1 MPPWM
6 MPVTLAAAALVP
18 AAAFGHH
25 SPAQYDLT
33 QDVVFEGTVTTLDWK
48 NPHILMTLEA
58 RGAAG
63 EPVLQEIEVAAVSQV
78 RVLGLPREAIAPG
91 AHVVVRAAQGR
102 RGTGAKALG
111 LTVTTEDGAVHSLMS
126 VHPVF
131 SVRPAATTRARGL
144 EGLWV
149 PTVDSFNI
157 FSVVQSW
164 PFTEAGS
171 AAYAE
176 MRARVQSGA
185 TGFCEPF
192 TVFNL
197 AVIPD
202 PISIEVD
209 AASVV
214 LVYEAEGMNQRRV
227 VHLNRAEH
235 PADVEPSLLGHSIGR
250 WEGETLVI
258 DTVAIAHPRGVFVL
272 PATSQTHVVERLA
285 FSGDRRQIEYTI
297 TLEDPA
303 YLTGRGSFTA
313 RWDHRPDLEPS
324 VDPCDPDNARRAAG
338 E

>member
-1 MPPWM
+1 M
-6 MPVTLAAAALVP
+6 VTTVAAAALTPV
-18 AAAFGHH
+18 AAIAHH

-33 QDVVFEGTVTTLDWK
+33 REVELEGTVKTLDWK
-48 NPHILMTLEA
+48 NPHILMTLEM

-78 RVLGLPREAIAPG
+78 RVLGLPRQAIAPG
-91 AHVVVRAAQGR
+91 EQVVVRAAQSR
-102 RGTGAKALG
+102 RGPGAKALG
-111 LTVTTEDGAVHSLMS
+111 LTVTTDDGAVYSLMS
-126 VHPVF
+126 VHPVL
-131 SVRPAATTRARGL
+131 SVRPAATTQARGL
-144 EGLWV
+144 EGHWV

-157 FSVVQSW
+157 YSVAQSW

-176 MRARVQSGA
+176 MRTRVQSGA

-209 AASVV
+209 ETSVV

-227 VHLNRAEH
+227 VHLDQAQH
-235 PADVEPSLLGHSIGR
+235 PAIAEPSLLGHSIGR
-250 WEGETLVI
+250 WEGEALVI

-272 PATSQTHVVERLA
+272 PATASTRVVERLA
-285 FSGDRRQIEYTI
+285 LTADRRQIEYTI
-297 TLEDPA
+297 TIEDPA
-303 YLTGRGSFTA
+303 HLTSPGSFMA

-324 VDPCDPDNARRAAG
+324 AEPCDPDNARRAAG

>member
-1 MPPWM
+1 
-6 MPVTLAAAALVP
+6 
-18 AAAFGHH
+18 
-25 SPAQYDLT
+25 
-33 QDVVFEGTVTTLDWK
+33 VTTD
-48 NPHILMTLEA
+48 
-58 RGAAG
+58 
-63 EPVLQEIEVAAVSQV
+63 
-78 RVLGLPREAIAPG
+78 
-91 AHVVVRAAQGR
+91 
-102 RGTGAKALG
+102 
-111 LTVTTEDGAVHSLMS
+111 DGAVHSLMS

-131 SVRPAATTRARGL
+131 SVRPVATTQARGL
-144 EGLWV
+144 EGQWV

-157 FSVVQSW
+157 YSVAQSW

-209 AASVV
+209 QASVA

-227 VHLNRAEH
+227 VHLDLAEH
-235 PADVEPSLLGHSIGR
+235 PANVEPSLLGHSIGR

-272 PATSQTHVVERLA
+272 PATARTRVVERLA
-285 FSGDRRQIEYTI
+285 LTGDRRQIVYTI

-303 YLTGRGSFTA
+303 YLTGSGSFTA

-324 VDPCDPDNARRAAG
+324 VEPCDPDNARRAAG